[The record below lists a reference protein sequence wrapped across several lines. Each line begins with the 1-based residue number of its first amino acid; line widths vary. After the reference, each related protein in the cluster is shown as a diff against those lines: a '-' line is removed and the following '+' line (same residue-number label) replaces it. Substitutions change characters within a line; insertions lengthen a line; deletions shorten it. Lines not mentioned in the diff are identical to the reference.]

1 MISKIDNKTK
11 SSRKIEISNREEKIR
26 DYVKQ
31 KLNKLKENVDQSF
44 ESIIKDLQNMEI
56 KDEMYLFI

>member
-1 MISKIDNKTK
+1 MRVRKE
-11 SSRKIEISNREEKIR
+11 KIEAN
-26 DYVKQ
+26 VKE

-44 ESIIKDLQNMEI
+44 ESIIKDLQNMKINI